1 MSVQVP
7 PYFGEHSS
15 MFLIF
20 TGIFFLYAEIHYRLA
35 GGPSRLYRRHPEIL
49 ADAPFRIDPGMTLPV
64 LLLIKDAHRFP
75 IWLDAVKITVK
86 HAEILV
92 FQHRYSIDENIEQF
106 WWHTLIDCQ
115 LPSALYGELK
125 VRVQFAYKRRGKQ
138 FVVTNDNYPTLSHDD
153 FSVYKSANYLP
164 GHQNLKYGDLHYHSN
179 FTADQIEYGA
189 PIDVSARV
197 AKSAGLDFLVVSDHS
212 YDLDTHP
219 ENYKKLDS
227 TLAKWYRS
235 RKEIS
240 DTNRK
245 HGNHKALLLPAE
257 EVTVRNSDT
266 GNVHMLVVNHPEFI
280 PGTGD
285 SGRKIRGQSEHSVGE
300 VLQLMN
306 GQSLAIAG
314 HPHTNVPIL
323 QRWLIRRDSWKAA
336 DTQLSKLHGLQILNG
351 LVGQDFLSGK
361 AEWIRHLL
369 NGDRKFVYAGND
381 AHGNFNRYRQIDL
394 PMVTMKE
401 HNNQILGKCKT
412 GLLLNQSY
420 SQNVDTICGALK
432 QGNCFITN
440 GPALILEAQNSQ
452 RKWQMGEVV
461 PDGHYTIKINAES
474 TKEFGDLDT
483 IILFRGIIGERREQQ
498 IIAKSYQNQSEIS
511 VAHTHNSINQTC
523 YYRAEITTK
532 KDDTFALTN
541 PVWIQTSST
550 V

>member
-1 MSVQVP
+1 M
-7 PYFGEHSS
+7 
-15 MFLIF
+15 
-20 TGIFFLYAEIHYRLA
+20 
-35 GGPSRLYRRHPEIL
+35 
-49 ADAPFRIDPGMTLPV
+49 
-64 LLLIKDAHRFP
+64 
-75 IWLDAVKITVK
+75 
-86 HAEILV
+86 
-92 FQHRYSIDENIEQF
+92 
-106 WWHTLIDCQ
+106 
-115 LPSALYGELK
+115 
-125 VRVQFAYKRRGKQ
+125 
-138 FVVTNDNYPTLSHDD
+138 
-153 FSVYKSANYLP
+153 
-164 GHQNLKYGDLHYHSN
+164 
-179 FTADQIEYGA
+179 
-189 PIDVSARV
+189 
-197 AKSAGLDFLVVSDHS
+197 
-212 YDLDTHP
+212 
-219 ENYKKLDS
+219 
-227 TLAKWYRS
+227 
-235 RKEIS
+235 
-240 DTNRK
+240 
-245 HGNHKALLLPAE
+245 
-257 EVTVRNSDT
+257 
-266 GNVHMLVVNHPEFI
+266 
-280 PGTGD
+280 
-285 SGRKIRGQSEHSVGE
+285 
-300 VLQLMN
+300 
-306 GQSLAIAG
+306 
-314 HPHTNVPIL
+314 
-323 QRWLIRRDSWKAA
+323 
-336 DTQLSKLHGLQILNG
+336 
-351 LVGQDFLSGK
+351 VGQDFLSGK

-452 RKWQMGEVV
+452 RKWQMGEVL